1 MSKVQ
6 INNCSFAIVHKFR
19 CASPSGTSF
28 CFLLGISFCIA
39 GTQTGG
45 FVFQRLCWLGEASI
59 QVTSFHLG
67 CHLLVFPSIFG
78 KIPVA
83 TDTVGVCR
91 GFLAAGASVVGCA
104 VTLFCSLLFC
114 SVLCFSL
121 LFLSGSCSGDVIPP
135 GLSFVSIPINF
146 WENTCCNRHRW
157 CLSRLL
163 GSRCFCCRL
172 CRHPLLFPAVLLCSL
187 LFSAVPLWFGSTIMC
202 LHSNYFIYLLRHKM
216 LKKRFFGH

>member
-6 INNCSFAIVHKFR
+6 INNCSLANVHKFR

-45 FVFQRLCWLGEASI
+45 FVFQTLCWLGEASI

-121 LFLSGSCSGDVIPP
+121 LFLSG
-135 GLSFVSIPINF
+135 L
-146 WENTCCNRHRW
+146 
-157 CLSRLL
+157 
-163 GSRCFCCRL
+163 
-172 CRHPLLFPAVLLCSL
+172 
-187 LFSAVPLWFGSTIMC
+187 AVPLCVCTVII
-202 LHSNYFIYLLRHKM
+202 LFICCVTRCSRRDFLVIESVSLSLIFRRLDRFYSGLLTDVTLARKDVFWR
-216 LKKRFFGH
+216 LDRCDSG

>member
-6 INNCSFAIVHKFR
+6 INNCSLANVHKFR

-67 CHLLVFPSIFG
+67 CHLLVFLSI
-78 KIPVA
+78 
-83 TDTVGVCR
+83 
-91 GFLAAGASVVGCA
+91 
-104 VTLFCSLLFC
+104 
-114 SVLCFSL
+114 
-121 LFLSGSCSGDVIPP
+121 
-135 GLSFVSIPINF
+135 F

-163 GSRCFCCRL
+163 CSRCFCCRL
-172 CRHPLLFPAVLLCSL
+172 CRHPNLFPAVLLCSL

-202 LHSNYFIYLLRHKM
+202 LHSNYFIY
-216 LKKRFFGH
+216 RFVASQDAQEEIFGSLSH

>member
-6 INNCSFAIVHKFR
+6 INNCSLANVHKFR

-67 CHLLVFPSIFG
+67 CHLLVFPSIF
-78 KIPVA
+78 
-83 TDTVGVCR
+83 
-91 GFLAAGASVVGCA
+91 
-104 VTLFCSLLFC
+104 
-114 SVLCFSL
+114 
-121 LFLSGSCSGDVIPP
+121 
-135 GLSFVSIPINF
+135 

-163 GSRCFCCRL
+163 GSRCVCCRLCRHPLLFSAFLCCSSLVHVQVTSFHLGCHLLVFPSICWENTCCNRHRWCVSRLLCSRCFCCRL
-172 CRHPLLFPAVLLCSL
+172 CRHPNLFPAVLLCSL

-216 LKKRFFGH
+216 LKKRFLGH

>member
-19 CASPSGTSF
+19 CAYPSGTSF

-67 CHLLVFPSIFG
+67 CHLLVFPSIF
-78 KIPVA
+78 
-83 TDTVGVCR
+83 
-91 GFLAAGASVVGCA
+91 
-104 VTLFCSLLFC
+104 
-114 SVLCFSL
+114 
-121 LFLSGSCSGDVIPP
+121 
-135 GLSFVSIPINF
+135 

-157 CLSRLL
+157 CLSRLF

-187 LFSAVPLWFGSTIMC
+187 LFSAVPLWFMVRQC
-202 LHSNYFIYLLRHKM
+202 KYLRSCKYLRHCKY
-216 LKKRFFGH
+216 LQRCRYFQCCKYLRCCKYLCRCKYL

>member
-67 CHLLVFPSIFG
+67 CHLLVFPSIF
-78 KIPVA
+78 
-83 TDTVGVCR
+83 
-91 GFLAAGASVVGCA
+91 
-104 VTLFCSLLFC
+104 
-114 SVLCFSL
+114 
-121 LFLSGSCSGDVIPP
+121 
-135 GLSFVSIPINF
+135 

-157 CLSRLL
+157 CLSRLF